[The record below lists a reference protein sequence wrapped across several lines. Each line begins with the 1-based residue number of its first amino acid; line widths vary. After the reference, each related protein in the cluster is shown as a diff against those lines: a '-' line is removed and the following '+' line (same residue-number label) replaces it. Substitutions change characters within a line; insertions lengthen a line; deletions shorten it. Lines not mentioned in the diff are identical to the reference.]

1 MSLNPKRTVAELK
14 ELRELTADENG
25 AQRVAWTDVWQKARK
40 WLATKLVGL
49 PIEHH
54 YDAAGNNWVTL
65 RGVSDK
71 TLLIGGHLDSV
82 PNGGGG
88 CRRLELVWGL
98 RRVGGVPPGVK
109 GEAPP
114 PHSLG
119 GWGQGEGG

>member
-40 WLATKLVGL
+40 WFATKLVGL

-65 RGVSDK
+65 RGASDK
-71 TLLIGGHLDSV
+71 TLLIGGDLDSV
-82 PNGGGG
+82 SKGGWLDG
-88 CRRLELVWGL
+88 RLKMPCTTGVVWGL
-98 RRVGGVPPGVK
+98 AAEVQVQP
-109 GEAPP
+109 
-114 PHSLG
+114 
-119 GWGQGEGG
+119 

>member
-40 WLATKLVGL
+40 WFATKLVGL

-65 RGVSDK
+65 RGASDK
-71 TLLIGGHLDSV
+71 TLLIGGHLDLV
-82 PNGGGG
+82 PNSGWVYG
-88 CRRLELVWGL
+88 RFKVLAGL
-98 RRVGGVPPGVK
+98 GVVGGFPPGVK
-109 GEAPP
+109 GQTP
-114 PHSLG
+114 LTVC
-119 GWGQGEGG
+119 

>member
-40 WLATKLVGL
+40 WFATKLVGL

-65 RGVSDK
+65 RGASDK
-71 TLLIGGHLDSV
+71 TLLIGGPPDSV
-82 PNGGGG
+82 AKGGWVVG
-88 CRRLELVWGL
+88 RLDVLARLAGL
-98 RRVGGVPPGVK
+98 RGFAPGV
-109 GEAPP
+109 
-114 PHSLG
+114 
-119 GWGQGEGG
+119 

>member
-40 WLATKLVGL
+40 WFATKLVGL

-65 RGVSDK
+65 RGASDK
-71 TLLIGGHLDSV
+71 TLLIGGHLGSG
-82 PNGGGG
+82 PKGGG
-88 CRRLELVWGL
+88 VL
-98 RRVGGVPPGVK
+98 RGFYVVSRVGGFWGVAPGV
-109 GEAPP
+109 
-114 PHSLG
+114 
-119 GWGQGEGG
+119 